1 MADIG
6 GKRLAALTAAGLLTI
21 ANIVL
26 SIFSLKHGIPEIYTY
41 LYIVPVIL
49 VAYISPRAG
58 VYFTIVL
65 GWLYLGLVYLYGAL
79 DLRLLASSFAWFY
92 IFVSLGVLI
101 SAYSNEIVKQR
112 KYQEIFTGSQAAIF
126 TFHLNT
132 CRIHQFNARLAHIL
146 GYTDRNL
153 EGEDI
158 ALIWNDPADLEGFLR
173 QLGGD
178 GMIND
183 KEAVFRKADGSEVW
197 VQVTASV
204 TGEDIVILS
213 AVDVTARKQI
223 SDKLRQ
229 TEIQYQLLFDQAG
242 DPIIIHDYGNRIL
255 AANRIAVQLSGYP
268 LGELTAMNFTDL
280 DIERCTEWTRQ
291 CMREVEARGTL
302 IFETIHHNHSGM
314 EIPVEIS
321 SSRFEFMGK
330 PAVISIVRDISERK
344 KAEAA
349 IRERE
354 QRFRMTGDLIPYG
367 VWIADAAGE
376 FTYCSDSFLS
386 LLGMT
391 LEECRGL
398 AWMKRLPE
406 ADADR
411 TRHDWEEVVRVGGFW
426 DYEYR
431 MTDRKGREHFI
442 LSRGSP
448 FRDSSGLIVSYV
460 GIHLDITDR
469 RQYENRLE
477 ASLAEKEV
485 IIKEV
490 HHRVKNNMQV
500 ISGFLQLQST
510 FTDDPAASEML
521 AECQRRVRSM
531 ALVHEKLYQSR
542 HLGFINV
549 AEYIK
554 SLVSEL
560 QESYVVQ
567 ADITFKVDVESVN
580 INLDIAIP
588 CGLIIN
594 ELLTNSL
601 KYAFWERPSGTIT
614 IELRLSPDHQFHLR
628 VCDDGKGLPE
638 NFDIASTST
647 LGMQL
652 VQVLVRQL
660 GGTIAIVSKAGTCF
674 DITFPEKF

>member
-6 GKRLAALTAAGLLTI
+6 GKRLAILAAAALVTLF
-21 ANIVL
+21 NIVL
-26 SIFSLKHGIPEIYTY
+26 TIFSLRNGIPEISTY
-41 LYIVPVIL
+41 LYIVPVVL
-49 VAYISPRAG
+49 VAYASPRAG
-58 VYFTIVL
+58 VYFTIVI

-79 DLRLLASSFAWFY
+79 DLRLLTASFAWFY

-101 SAYSNEIVKQR
+101 SAYTNEIVKQR
-112 KYQEIFTGSQAAIF
+112 KYQDIFAGSQAAIF
-126 TFHLNT
+126 TFMLGSR
-132 CRIHQFNARLAHIL
+132 RIQQYNARLTGIL
-146 GYTDRNL
+146 GSGDRSL
-153 EGEDI
+153 EDGDVSR
-158 ALIWNDPADLEGFLR
+158 LWNDPRARETFLQRLETDR
-173 QLGGD
+173 AV
-178 GMIND
+178 ND
-183 KEAVFRKADGSEVW
+183 EEAVFRKDDGSPVW
-197 VQVTASV
+197 VQLTASV
-204 TGEDIVILS
+204 TEDDLVICS
-213 AVDVTARKQI
+213 AIDLTARRQML
-223 SDKLRQ
+223 DRLRQ
-229 TEIQYQLLFDQAG
+229 AEVQYQHLFDQAG
-242 DPIIIHDYGNRIL
+242 DPIIIHEYGGRIL
-255 AANRIAVQLSGYP
+255 AANRIAARLSDYP
-268 LGELTAMNFTDL
+268 LSELTGMNFTDL
-280 DIERCTEWTRQ
+280 DIERCAEWTRK
-291 CMREVEARGTL
+291 CMLEVEAKGTL
-302 IFETIHHNHSGM
+302 IFETIHHTRTGT

-321 SSRFEFMGK
+321 SSRFIFGGK
-330 PAVISIVRDISERK
+330 HAVISIIRDISERK
-344 KAEAA
+344 RAEAA

-354 QRFRMTGDLIPYG
+354 QRFRMTGELIPYG
-367 VWIADAAGE
+367 VWIADAGGE
-376 FTYCSDSFLS
+376 FTYCSESFLS

-391 LEECRGL
+391 LDECRGL
-398 AWMKRLPE
+398 AWTKRLPE
-406 ADADR
+406 ADAER
-411 TRHDWEEVVRVGGFW
+411 TRHDWTEVVRAGGFW

-431 MTDRKGREHFI
+431 IVDRQGRDHFV

-448 FRDSSGLIVSYV
+448 IRDSSGTIVSYT

-469 RQYENRLE
+469 RLNENRLE
-477 ASLAEKEV
+477 ASLKEKEV

-510 FTDDPAASEML
+510 FTNDPAAVDML

-542 HLGFINV
+542 ELGFINV

-567 ADITFKVDVESVN
+567 ADIGITVDVESVN

-601 KYAFWERPSGTIT
+601 KYAFRGRPSGTIA
-614 IELRLSPDHQFHLR
+614 IALHLSPDHLFHLR
-628 VCDDGKGLPE
+628 VCDNGTGLPE
-638 NFDIASTST
+638 NFDIAGTAT

-660 GGTIAIVSKAGTCF
+660 GGTVAITSKEGTCF